1 VLNSVEILKWLLNNI
16 DLKGINKN
24 QRERSHLMKK
34 KVLRIGAEG
43 KSKLTSKEKYLT
55 GDIETKIEMIQALI
69 PIGLMAVG
77 EQLEKEVEELA
88 GVKYSHQGGISGHYR
103 WGSENRCIYLADQKI
118 RTRVPRVRNSR
129 KNKEVPLRTY
139 ELLQSPRNADEGVLR
154 RILSGLSCHNYEAC
168 AEAVPEAFGLSS
180 STISR
185 RFIKVSSRKLKE
197 LMERDLSEYDIIALF
212 IDGKSF
218 AEDEMIIAL
227 GVTMGGE
234 KIPLGFIQAG
244 SENERVVKEFLTA
257 LLDRGLNIEQGLLC
271 IIDGA
276 KGLRSAIRKVFSD
289 KAMVQR
295 CQWHKREN
303 VVSYLPKSLQAQWRR
318 NLQRAYEKSTYEEAK
333 AAMKRLKLE
342 LKLLNESA
350 LASLEEGFEESLTL
364 HRLGLFP
371 QLGISL
377 KTTNCIESLM
387 ARVDEYTGKVDYWR
401 NSSQK
406 HRWIASALLEVEPRL
421 RRIKGC
427 RYLPSLRNALKQH
440 LKLMKEAA

>member
-1 VLNSVEILKWLLNNI
+1 
-16 DLKGINKN
+16 
-24 QRERSHLMKK
+24 MKK

-55 GDIETKIEMIQALI
+55 GDIKAKIEMIQALV

-88 GVKYSHQGGISGHYR
+88 GVKYSRQGGVSGHYR
-103 WGSENRCIYLADQKI
+103 WGSENRSIYLADQKI
-118 RTRVPRVRNSR
+118 RTSIPRVRNSR
-129 KNKEVPLRTY
+129 KNKEVPLRIY
-139 ELLQSPRNADEGVLR
+139 ELLQGPRNADEGVLR

-168 AEAVPEAFGLSS
+168 AEAVPEAFGLSA

-197 LMERDLSEYDIIALF
+197 IMERDLSQYDIIALF

-227 GVTMGGE
+227 GVTTGGE
-234 KIPLGFIQAG
+234 KIPLGFIQAAT
-244 SENERVVKEFLTA
+244 ENERVVKEFLTT

-303 VVSYLPKSLQAQWRR
+303 VVSYLPKSLQPRWRR
-318 NLQRAYEKSTYEEAK
+318 KLQRAYEKSTYEEAK

-350 LASLEEGFEESLTL
+350 LASLEEGFEETLTL

-406 HRWIASALLEVEPRL
+406 QRWIASALLEVEPRL
-421 RRIKGC
+421 RRIKGY
-427 RYLPSLRNALKQH
+427 RYLQTLRNALKQH
-440 LKLMKEAA
+440 LKLIKEAA

>member
-1 VLNSVEILKWLLNNI
+1 
-16 DLKGINKN
+16 
-24 QRERSHLMKK
+24 MKK

-43 KSKLTSKEKYLT
+43 KSKLTSKEKYLS
-55 GDIETKIEMIQALI
+55 GDIQTKIEMIQALI

-88 GVKYSHQGGISGHYR
+88 GVKYSRQGGMSGHYR
-103 WGSENRCIYLADQKI
+103 WGSENRSIYLADQKI

-139 ELLQSPRNADEGVLR
+139 ELLQGPRNADEGVLR

-197 LMERDLSEYDIIALF
+197 IMERDLSQYDIIALF

-234 KIPLGFIQAG
+234 KIPLGFIQAAT
-244 SENERVVKEFLTA
+244 ENERVVKEFLTG

-303 VVSYLPKSLQAQWRR
+303 VVSYLPKSLQPQWRR
-318 NLQRAYEKSTYEEAK
+318 KLQRAYEKSTYEEAK

-350 LASLEEGFEESLTL
+350 LSSLEEGFEESLTL

-371 QLGISL
+371 QLGITL

-421 RRIKGC
+421 RRIKGY
-427 RYLPSLRNALKQH
+427 RYLQTLRNALKQH